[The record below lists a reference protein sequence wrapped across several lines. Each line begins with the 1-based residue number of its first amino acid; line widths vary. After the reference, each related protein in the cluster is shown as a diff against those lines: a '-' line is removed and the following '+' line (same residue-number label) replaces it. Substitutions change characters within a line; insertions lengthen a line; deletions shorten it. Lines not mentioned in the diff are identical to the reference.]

1 MINTQE
7 RKVIVHVPRDPR
19 RRFTSSQRRA
29 LWIYHDGRCAVCDGE
44 LSEGWHADHIVP
56 HSLGG
61 RTEIAN
67 GQALC
72 RTCNLRKGSRVDSK

>member
-1 MINTQE
+1 MIDTQE

-19 RRFTSSQRRA
+19 RRFTSSQRVA
-29 LWIYHDGRCAVCDGE
+29 LWIYYDGRCAICDEE
-44 LSEGWHADHIVP
+44 LSDDWHADHIVP

-61 RTEIAN
+61 PTEVSN

-72 RTCNLRKGSRVDSK
+72 RACNLRKGANVSSK